1 MIANSAQGVYPTA
14 STQEYD
20 YLFEIID
27 AIPDIVATR
36 DGTTVVIEV
45 LNLNERTAR
54 LFRAND
60 TRALF
65 SDLQQFANH
74 TDTVDAGTNYKYKA
88 RFEKDYSVGDI
99 EIKVKSA
106 KSPARY
112 AVDKD
117 RTL

>member
-14 STQEYD
+14 STQPYD

-65 SDLQQFANH
+65 SDLQQFANY

-88 RFEKDYSVGDI
+88 RFEKDYIVGDI